1 MAAMTWTA
9 PAPRSTHPYYM
20 HDTIYTQPGALR
32 LVMRP
37 NGAAVEGAAERLR
50 AMDTV
55 VLCGIGTSW
64 HAALVGEL
72 MLARVGGLGLRVRAM
87 HSFELASYWPAPPAR
102 TGVIAVSHR
111 GSKRFSQEALAHAKS
126 EGGVGI
132 TLTGKDAA
140 AMGDAE
146 FSLVTVD
153 QESSAAHTASYTAA
167 LAVLGALA
175 AAVGGD
181 DEFAHAF
188 EPVPDQLALLLGQE
202 SWEELATRYGD
213 RRRYWF
219 VGGGPNTA
227 TAYEAALKMSE
238 TNYATAT
245 GFNCEQFLH
254 GAYAAMSEEDLLVLI
269 APPGPSHARCLDA
282 ARIAKAIGTPVI
294 ALGREDDRELNALAS
309 ESIALPEVDELL
321 SPVLAV
327 VPLQLLAYHIAV
339 RQGVNPDI
347 MRTGELPYAR
357 AREHV
362 TL

>member
-1 MAAMTWTA
+1 MTWT
-9 PAPRSTHPYYM
+9 PPPPRTTHPYYM
-20 HDTIYTQPGALR
+20 HDTIYGQPGALR

-37 NGAAVEGAAERLR
+37 NAAAVEAAGARLR
-50 AMDTV
+50 TMDLV

-72 MLARVGGLGLRVRAM
+72 MLARVGDLGHRVRTL
-87 HSFELASYWPAPPAR
+87 HSFELASYWPAPPVR

-111 GSKRFSQEALAHAKS
+111 GSKRFSQEALAHATR

-146 FSLVTVD
+146 FSLVTVE
-153 QESSAAHTASYTAA
+153 QESSAAHTASYTGA
-167 LAVLGALA
+167 LAVLACLA
-175 AAVGGD
+175 AAVGR
-181 DEFAHAF
+181 DEGFAHAL

-202 SWEELATRYGD
+202 SWEELAGRYGD

-238 TNYATAT
+238 TNYATAS

-254 GAYAAMSEEDLLVLI
+254 GAYAAMTEEDLLVVI

-294 ALGREDDRELNALAS
+294 AIAREDDRELAALAA
-309 ESIALPEVDELL
+309 ESIALPEIDELL
-321 SPVLAV
+321 SPILAV
-327 VPLQLLAYHIAV
+327 VPLQLLAYHIAASH
-339 RQGVNPDI
+339 GVNPDI
-347 MRTGELPYAR
+347 MRTGEIAYAR

>member
-1 MAAMTWTA
+1 
-9 PAPRSTHPYYM
+9 M

-37 NGAAVEGAAERLR
+37 NAAAVEAAAERLR
-50 AMDTV
+50 AMDLV

-72 MLARVGGLGLRVRAM
+72 LLARVGGLGHRVRTL
-87 HSFELASYWPAPPAR
+87 HSFELASYWPEPPAR
-102 TGVIAVSHR
+102 TGVVAVSHR
-111 GSKRFSQEALAHAKS
+111 GSKRFSQEALARATSQH
-126 EGGVGI
+126 GVGI
-132 TLTGKDAA
+132 TVTGKDAA

-146 FSLVTVD
+146 FSLVTVE

-167 LAVLGALA
+167 LAVLASLA
-175 AAVGGD
+175 AAVGR
-181 DEFAHAF
+181 DEDFAHAL
-188 EPVPDQLALLLGQE
+188 EPIPDQLALLLGQE
-202 SWEELATRYGD
+202 SWEDLATRYGD

-238 TNYATAT
+238 TNYATAS

-254 GAYAAMSEEDLLVLI
+254 GAYAAMTEEDLLVLV
-269 APPGPSHARCLDA
+269 APPGPSRGRCLDA

-294 ALGREDDRELNALAS
+294 VLAPEDDRELAALAA
-309 ESIALPEVDELL
+309 EAIALPEVDELL
-321 SPVLAV
+321 TPIVAV
-327 VPLQLLAYHIAV
+327 IPLQLLAYHIAV
-339 RQGVNPDI
+339 VRGVNPDI
-347 MRTGELPYAR
+347 MRTGEIAYAR

-362 TL
+362 SL